1 MNRTCLILALV
12 LLAGC
17 GGSDGPALYPV
28 TGRLSKGGQPLAGVN
43 VNFTPESGPASAG
56 RTNEEGKFVLNAQ
69 SGKAGAV
76 AGKHKVF
83 LVDSSASALSGPVDM
98 SNDSVR
104 EAMMQQRSG
113 GTGKR
118 GEMKTTKS
126 EKFPADYGSAQS
138 TPFEFTVEE
147 KSNEFDLAIP

>member
-1 MNRTCLILALV
+1 MNRTCLTLALV
-12 LLAGC
+12 LAAGC

-28 TGRLSKGGQPLAGVN
+28 TGRLTKGGQPLAGVN
-43 VNFTPESGPASAG
+43 VNFAPESGPASAG
-56 RTNEEGKFVLNAQ
+56 RTNEDGKFVLNSQ
-69 SGKAGAV
+69 SGRAGAV

-83 LVDSSASALSGPVDM
+83 LFDSSASALSGPINM
-98 SNDSVR
+98 SNDATR
-104 EAMMQQRSG
+104 EAMMNQRSG
-113 GTGKR
+113 GIGKR